1 MPESLVLPEGEW
13 RARQQAHRDR
23 VEPWVAPR
31 LARRRHGQS
40 QATDDFLFEYY
51 PYSVGRL
58 RTWHPGYGVV
68 LAGEAREFLE
78 HPAYVETDEGV
89 TATLDWLDDQRHDRL
104 ALAIRILQGSAGRE
118 PVLGCFALHEW
129 AMVYGLQQQEVRHQS
144 LPLRLS
150 PSAIRETVDTLGLRC
165 THIDAY
171 RFFTD
176 EAAPL
181 NSLEPTRATQPD
193 LEQPGC
199 LHASMDL
206 YKYAMW
212 FQPLVGSELVADCF
226 ALARSARDLDMRA
239 SPYDVTTIG
248 LETIPVETTEG
259 RRAYTEVQRDLIDTS
274 APLRDRLL
282 RTLRGLLVSRG

>member
-1 MPESLVLPEGEW
+1 MSSEDSRIRLAEQEW
-13 RARQQAHRDR
+13 RQLMRRHRER

-31 LARRRHGQS
+31 LARRRSRQS

-58 RTWHPGYGVV
+58 RTWDPGHGVV
-68 LAGEAREFLE
+68 LEGDAHEFLE
-78 HPAYVETDEGV
+78 HPAYVDTDEGV
-89 TATLDWLDDQRHDRL
+89 TATLDWLDDQRRDRL
-104 ALAIRILQGSAGRE
+104 ALAIRILEGSAGRE
-118 PVLGCFALHEW
+118 PVMGCFALHEW

-150 PSAIRETVDTLGLRC
+150 PSSIRETVDTLGLRC

-176 EAAPL
+176 EAVPL

-239 SPYDVTTIG
+239 SPYDVSTIG
-248 LETIPVETTEG
+248 LETIPVETTDG
-259 RRAYTEVQRDLIDTS
+259 RRAYTDVQRELIEMS
-274 APLRDRLL
+274 APLRERLL
-282 RTLRGLLVSRG
+282 SALR